1 MYVYCKPD
9 TACVWDT
16 CRTRRIRSVP
26 ASLWSCKF
34 TSTCCTFC
42 ISQSL
47 PKVSPKLECSSSIGK
62 TNKQT
67 NKQTIEEKAMKV

>member
-1 MYVYCKPD
+1 MYIVNLIKLVYI
-9 TACVWDT
+9 TT
-16 CRTRRIRSVP
+16 CRSRTIRSVP

-42 ISQSL
+42 ISKSL
-47 PKVSPKLECSSSIGK
+47 PKASLKLECSSSIGK

-67 NKQTIEEKAMKV
+67 IEEKAMKV